1 KRYARLGQL
10 ERAMRVSDMMGNGS
24 FKDSA
29 LIAIANKYAES
40 GQFDRALAINNQIET
55 TNFKPDILVFVA
67 KQYLDR
73 GEREKAI
80 ALLRK
85 AFGASRRVTAL
96 NLQQFARSDVALLFA
111 KAGQYD
117 QAIQIVKATDAQAP
131 KLRLLTQLAS
141 VFAQA
146 GKQEAAEKLLSE

>member
-1 KRYARLGQL
+1 MPVQSGYWRTK
-10 ERAMRVSDMMGNGS
+10 GS
-24 FKDSA
+24 
-29 LIAIANKYAES
+29 LIIGLIPIRNT
-40 GQFDRALAINNQIET
+40 NNQIET

-67 KQYLDR
+67 RQYLGR

-96 NLQQFARSDVALLFA
+96 NLQQFARSDVALLLA

-117 QAIQIVKATDAQAP
+117 
-131 KLRLLTQLAS
+131 
-141 VFAQA
+141 
-146 GKQEAAEKLLSE
+146 